1 MWDQY
6 IVAGIA
12 CIIFG
17 LLAIGYAYGR
27 KESRKVILTP
37 DDAHHTPDNLERRAR
52 RAF

>member
-12 CIIFG
+12 CITFG

-27 KESRKVILTP
+27 KESRKVILTDIHSGP
-37 DDAHHTPDNLERRAR
+37 DDVERRSR